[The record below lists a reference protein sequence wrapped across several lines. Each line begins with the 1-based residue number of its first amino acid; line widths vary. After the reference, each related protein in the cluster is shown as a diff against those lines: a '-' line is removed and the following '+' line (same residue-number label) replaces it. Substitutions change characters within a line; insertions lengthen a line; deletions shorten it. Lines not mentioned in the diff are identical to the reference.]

1 MVSDSNMD
9 LINLTKDG
17 NVTKRI
23 LREGAGV
30 SSEKGNSVCVHYES
44 FLQETNT
51 KFDSTRD
58 RKAEFTFNLNSGKV
72 VEAWEIA
79 IPTMKV
85 GEKAEIFCTSDYGY
99 GDEGRTHIV
108 PRKANLRFEVEL
120 LGFWENATSAAE
132 RIASAEKKKLEGNQ
146 LFKTG
151 LTEEA
156 LFAYRKARDY
166 IKDLWNCEPEELE
179 ASRILIVTIQLNIA
193 ACYLK
198 LKNYEFTIEVCKRAL
213 DRDCTNIKGY
223 YRLAQAYLELGEFD
237 QCIEFTK
244 LGLEVSFKNQKSIS
258 LKQI

>member
-1 MVSDSNMD
+1 MD

>member
-1 MVSDSNMD
+1 MD
-9 LINLTKDG
+9 LINITKDG
-17 NVTKRI
+17 SVTKRI
-23 LREGAGV
+23 LREGAG
-30 SSEKGNSVCVHYES
+30 SSPEKNNSVCVHYES
-44 FLQETNT
+44 FLKDTNT

-72 VEAWEIA
+72 VEAWELA

-108 PRKANLRFEVEL
+108 PPKANLRFEVEL
-120 LGFWENATSAAE
+120 LGFWETASSATE
-132 RIASAEKKKLEGNQ
+132 RIQCADKKKQEGNE
-146 LFKTG
+146 LFKKG

-179 ASRILIVTIQLNIA
+179 QCRLLIVTIQLNIA
-193 ACYLK
+193 ACYLR
-198 LKNYEFTIEVCKRAL
+198 LKNYEFAIEVCKRAL

-223 YRLAQAYLELGEFD
+223 YRLGQAYLELGEFD
-237 QCIEFTK
+237 HSIEFIK
-244 LGLEVSFKNQKSIS
+244 LGLEVYKN
-258 LKQI
+258 